1 MEPRRPLHQSADGEG
16 VLVPIDRAAAV
27 HRIPLLPYERE
38 LIATLGCSEEDYRR
52 FVAEAQR
59 RAAIRPA
66 AYDHIPDIRNEPI
79 SITAVIVNL
88 VIGAAFTAASYLLA
102 PKPRQ
107 PRQPRQPGQ
116 TSQQQL
122 ASITGADRFSATTGF
137 DSFAD
142 LANYNDPIPLIFG
155 RYTGET
161 GGILA
166 APRLV
171 WSRAFSYGSQ
181 QGAKLLFVVGEQGL
195 GDGIDRPD
203 ASGILLGN
211 TPLDAAQDHNFAFYW
226 KRNTN
231 TFSRI
236 RSRNLAYGSRGSLSS
251 GDTQTPDDIFLCA
264 TGIGLAQPGFCQVYT
279 PSANVQFGAYSA
291 IHNGTDYRVN
301 WRLVPIPHIPDQ
313 PFYKHDPKDQRLLE
327 RVKIAGDSGF
337 LLTSKQANR
346 DIRNLGQSG
355 VGRGYGRRMGITAL
369 NGVPTQAATTQVQQ
383 VKVGDIATFTIAPG
397 ALPEDTYHT
406 KNATSTQVAD
416 INSEITA
423 GRRAADDMLQV
434 GETIIIGRTAWVV
447 ESKSIPIWREDQLQ
461 SIQLRCIETFGDGAA
476 SSIGTISERMVLRG
490 IYSDDLGRTD
500 IREGLGMHAGCGF
513 YPLMR
518 VAFGVVRNT
527 RDCEVT
533 EIGIKSQVWNR
544 ANGLCNFSGLPTVAA
559 FRSAEIDGVGIESG
573 TMTLYMK
580 RTSVWTI
587 WLRPAGTDEAGNE
600 YAWQPLGEQFCVTGE
615 TPQDQFNFIRIT
627 HPRKGQYEFR
637 FIPKT
642 GADITQHSADDATFW
657 RLDAKTRQSLAGS
670 YSTPYG
676 TFNLYAIGELV
687 TKKAISFNP
696 EMLSNAQINQGSIE
710 TFIPDAIEV
719 ESYLPDLE
727 GTDAQA
733 ATLGFYDWLPDT
745 TTEGRRG
752 ATHFE
757 LFGQP
762 SYTGL
767 TATADRT
774 VNLGDGRSIEV
785 RFNGIVD
792 DQYPADHPYFAGWK
806 QWSFSS
812 IEVVSSSGGFNTNQ
826 VFNVSI
832 PVSAGNLRAQ
842 PYNLTSVGV
851 RLIVL
856 STEDA
861 TGWQSPTGR
870 ESAWEYELLGN
881 AQAYPIGH
889 TATAS
894 FTVPSSSGAIAT
906 ILASGVVTA
915 RSPQSLTNFPG
926 QTQAWDVT
934 YSIDG
939 LATYGS
945 WSNGALMENSAFVSE
960 GNPFY
965 SAGQAVGIVL
975 RVLSLKQVVLPPG
988 FLAERAFEENSQVND
1003 VSFYNGLLTKS
1014 NESAPEHEIVY
1025 VNESLDNDIIPQ
1037 YSKLTLA
1044 GLALKASRNFTSLN
1058 QLRVWLA
1065 DGIPV
1070 VKLSEGGIGPSNL
1083 LTDLVYHLL
1092 TDKTAGVGSIVAPEL
1107 IDTADMAI
1115 TAQFLNQYKLYFDG
1129 AIDQPT
1135 NVRQF
1140 ISDLSAF
1147 FLCNFII
1154 KNGQFSIVPAVPVT
1168 ASGTIN
1174 TGPVAIKQL
1183 FTSGNII
1190 EGSFSVEYLTAEER
1204 ADFQAVVRYRTE
1216 RRNQFPEEQTLVA
1229 RWADLP
1235 EAQAVET
1242 FDMTQFCTSRDHAFM
1257 AAKYFLSLRRRLTH
1271 TVKFQTTPYGIDL
1284 APGDYIRVITEANVY
1299 SSANNGVV
1307 ASDGTVTAVSELP
1320 DGRYTVFYWNAN
1332 FDDPTTDQMTISGG
1346 KALES
1351 KFFDSVFTLEDA
1363 NVSSNIY
1370 MIEQL
1375 TLTENGLVDIVAAH
1389 FPSTT
1394 TFNSRIALDIT
1405 NDAAFVTEG

>member
-1 MEPRRPLHQSADGEG
+1 M
-16 VLVPIDRAAAV
+16 PIDRAAAV

-66 AYDHIPDIRNEPI
+66 AYNHIPDIRNEPI

-181 QGAKLLFVVGEQGL
+181 QGAKLLFVIGEQGL
-195 GDGIDRPD
+195 GDGIERPD
-203 ASGILLGN
+203 LNGVFLGN
-211 TPLDAAQDHNFAFYW
+211 TVLDSSQVHNFAFYW
-226 KRNTN
+226 KRNSN
-231 TFSRI
+231 AFSRVKAE
-236 RSRNLAYGSRGSLSS
+236 NLAYGTRGSLSS
-251 GDTQTPDDIFLCA
+251 GDTQTDSDIFICTTA
-264 TGIGLAQPGFCQVYT
+264 SGQSQPGFCQVYT

-301 WRLVPIPHIPDQ
+301 WQLVPIPYVPDQ
-313 PFYKHDPKDQRLLE
+313 PRYKDDPKDQRLLE
-327 RVKIAGDSGF
+327 RVKIAGDF
-337 LLTSKQANR
+337 DILTSGSRNANR
-346 DIRNLGQSG
+346 EIRALGQSG
-355 VGRGYGRRMGITAL
+355 VGRGYGRRMGITNL
-369 NGVPTQAATTQVQQ
+369 NGVPVTSGETEVRQA
-383 VKVGDIATFTIAPG
+383 KVGDTAVFTIAPG
-397 ALPEDTYHT
+397 ELPENLYHT
-406 KNATSTQVAD
+406 ANTNSTQVAD
-416 INSEITA
+416 INSEVTA

-434 GETIIIGRTAWVV
+434 GETVIIGRTVWVV
-447 ESKSIPIWREDQLQ
+447 ESRAIPIWKEGTRQ
-461 SIQLRCIETFGDGAA
+461 SIGLRCIETFGDGIGA
-476 SSIGTISERMVLRG
+476 SIGLISEKMIQRG
-490 IYSDDLGRTD
+490 VYSDDLGTTNR
-500 IREGLGMHAGCGF
+500 REGLGLHAGAGF

-518 VAFGVVRNT
+518 VAFGIVRNT

-544 ANGLCNFSGLPTVAA
+544 ANGLCNFSALPTVAS
-559 FRSAEIDGVGIESG
+559 FVTAEIDGVAIESG

-627 HPRKGQYEFR
+627 HPQKGQYEFKLV
-637 FIPKT
+637 PKT
-642 GADITQHSADDATFW
+642 GADVARHSPDDAVFW
-657 RLDAKTRQSLAGS
+657 RLDAKVRQSLAGS
-670 YSTPYG
+670 YNTPYG
-676 TFNLYAIGELV
+676 TFQLYSIGELV
-687 TKKAISFNP
+687 SKKSVSFNP
-696 EMLSNAQINQGSIE
+696 EMLANAQINEVATQAL
-710 TFIPDAIEV
+710 IPDAIAV
-719 ESYLPDLE
+719 ETYLPDVE
-727 GTDAQA
+727 GAGAQA
-733 ATLGFYDWLPDT
+733 ATVGFYDWLPDGVSQ
-745 TTEGRRG
+745 GRRG
-752 ATHFE
+752 ATHYE
-757 LFGQP
+757 LFGRAD
-762 SYTGL
+762 YLGL
-767 TATADRT
+767 TRTATRT
-774 VNLGDGRSIEV
+774 ANLGDGRSITIQ
-785 RFNGIVD
+785 FNGIVD
-792 DQYPADHPYFAGWK
+792 SQYPDDHPYFPGYRA
-806 QWSFSS
+806 WSFQS
-812 IEVVSSSGGFNTNQ
+812 INVVSSTGGFNTTQ

-832 PVSAGNLRAQ
+832 PVTPGNPRAQ
-842 PYNLTSVGV
+842 PYGLTTCGV

-856 STEDA
+856 STN
-861 TGWQSPTGR
+861 TGTQPRGR

-881 AQAYPIGH
+881 QQLYPIGH
-889 TATAS
+889 RQVAT
-894 FTVPSSSGAIAT
+894 FTVPSSSGAIASIT
-906 ILASGVVTA
+906 AAGVITSRPA
-915 RSPQSLTNFPG
+915 DSQANFPG
-926 QTQAWDVT
+926 QTKAWDVT
-934 YSIDG
+934 YTVDEFG
-939 LATYGS
+939 TFGS
-945 WSNGALMENSAFVSE
+945 WANGALMENNAVVSPS
-960 GNPFY
+960 NPFY
-965 SAGQAVGIVL
+965 TPGETIGIVL
-975 RVLSLKQVVLPPG
+975 KVLSLKQVVLPPG
-988 FLAERAFEENSQVND
+988 FYAERAFELNSQVND

-1070 VKLSEGGIGPSNL
+1070 VKLSEGGAIGPSNL

-1115 TAQFLNQYKLYFDG
+1115 TAQFLDQYKLYFDG

-1216 RRNQFPEEQTLVA
+1216 RRNQFPEEQTLVV

-1284 APGDYIRVITEANVY
+1284 APGNYIRVITEANVY

-1375 TLTENGLVDIVAAH
+1375 TLTENGLVDVVAAH

>member
-1 MEPRRPLHQSADGEG
+1 MPAY
-16 VLVPIDRAAAV
+16 RAAST

-79 SITAVIVNL
+79 SITAIIVNL
-88 VIGAAFTAASYLLA
+88 VVGAAFTAASYLLA

-116 TSQQQL
+116 TSTQQL

-195 GDGIDRPD
+195 GEGIDRPD
-203 ASGILLGN
+203 LAGIFLGN
-211 TPLDAAQDHNFAFYW
+211 TVLDASQTHNFAFYW
-226 KRNTN
+226 KRNSN

-236 RSRNLAYGSRGSLSS
+236 KARNLAYGTRGTLFS
-251 GDTQTPDDIFLCA
+251 GDTQTEDDVFVCTTA
-264 TGIGLAQPGFCQVYT
+264 AGQSQPGFCQVYT

-291 IHNGTDYRVN
+291 VHNGTDYRVN
-301 WRLVPIPHIPDQ
+301 WQLVPIPYLPDQ
-313 PFYKHDPKDQRLLE
+313 PRYKDDPKDQRLLE
-327 RVKIAGDSGF
+327 RVKIAGDFDILSSG
-337 LLTSKQANR
+337 SRDANR
-346 DIRNLGQSG
+346 EIRALGQSG
-355 VGRGYGRRMGITAL
+355 TGRGYGRRMGITSL
-369 NGVPTQAATTQVQQ
+369 NGVPVTNGETEVRQVA
-383 VKVGDIATFTIAPG
+383 VGNTAVFTIAPG
-397 ALPEDTYHT
+397 ELPENLYHT
-406 KNATSTQVAD
+406 ANTNSTQVAD
-416 INSEITA
+416 INSQITA
-423 GRRAADDMLQV
+423 SRRAADDMLQV
-434 GETIIIGRTAWVV
+434 GETIMIGRTTWVV
-447 ESKSIPIWREDQLQ
+447 ESRSVPIWKEGLRQ
-461 SIQLRCIETFGDGAA
+461 SIGLRCVEIFGTGIGA
-476 SSIGTISERMVLRG
+476 SIGLVSERMIQRG
-490 IYSDDLGRTD
+490 VYSDDLGTTNR
-500 IREGLGMHAGCGF
+500 RNGLGLHAGAGF

-544 ANGLCNFSGLPTVAA
+544 ANGLCNFSALPTVASFMA
-559 FRSAEIDGVGIESG
+559 AEVDGVAIESG

-587 WLRPAGTDEAGNE
+587 WLRPAGTDAAGNE
-600 YAWQPLGEQFCVTGE
+600 YEWQPLGEQFCVTGE

-627 HPRKGQYEFR
+627 HPQKGQYEFK
-637 FIPKT
+637 FVPKT
-642 GADITQHSADDATFW
+642 GADVARHSPDDAVFW
-657 RLDAKTRQSLAGS
+657 RLDAKVRQILAGS

-676 TFNLYAIGELV
+676 TFQLYSIGEQV
-687 TKKAISFNP
+687 SKKGIAFNP
-696 EMLSNAQINQGSIE
+696 EMLANAQFNDGTTE
-710 TFIPDAIEV
+710 ALIPDAIAV
-719 ESYLPDLE
+719 ESYLPDIE
-727 GTDAQA
+727 GIGAQA
-733 ATLGFYDWLPDT
+733 ATVGFYDWLPDGVSV
-745 TTEGRRG
+745 GRRG
-752 ATHFE
+752 ATHYE
-757 LFGQP
+757 LFGRAD
-762 SYTGL
+762 YYGL
-767 TATADRT
+767 RRTATRT
-774 VNLGDGRSIEV
+774 ANLGDGRSITLQ
-785 RFNGIVD
+785 FNGIVD
-792 DQYPADHPYFAGWK
+792 SYYPADHPYFPGYRA
-806 QWSFSS
+806 WSFES
-812 IEVVSSSGGFNTNQ
+812 INVIGSTGGFNTSQ
-826 VFNVSI
+826 IFNVSI
-832 PVSAGNLRAQ
+832 PVTPGNPRAQ
-842 PYNLTSVGV
+842 PYGLTTCGV

-856 STEDA
+856 ST
-861 TGWQSPTGR
+861 TVGFQPRGR

-881 AQAYPIGH
+881 QELYPIGYRQAV
-889 TATAS
+889 T
-894 FTVPSSSGAIAT
+894 FTVPSSSGATASIT
-906 ILASGVVTA
+906 ASGVITA
-915 RSPQSLTNFPG
+915 RPSDSIASFPG
-926 QTQAWDVT
+926 QTKAWDVT
-934 YSIDG
+934 YSIDESG
-939 LATYGS
+939 TFGS
-945 WSNGALMENSAFVSE
+945 WTNGALMENSAVVSPS
-960 GNPFY
+960 NPFY
-965 SAGQAVGIVL
+965 TPGETVGIVL
-975 RVLSLKQVVLPPG
+975 KVLSLKQVVLPPG
-988 FLAERAFEENSQVND
+988 FNAERAFELNSQIND
-1003 VSFYNGLLTKS
+1003 VSFYDSLLTKS
-1014 NESAPEHEIVY
+1014 NESSPEHEIVY
-1025 VNESLDNDIIPQ
+1025 INESLNNETVPE

-1065 DGIPV
+1065 DGISV
-1070 VKLSEGGIGPSNL
+1070 VKLSEGEAIGPSNL

-1107 IDTADMAI
+1107 IDTASMAT

-1216 RRNQFPEEQTLVA
+1216 RRNQFPEEQTLVV

-1242 FDMTQFCTSRDHAFM
+1242 FDMTQFCTSREHAFM

-1271 TVKFQTTPYGIDL
+1271 TIKFQTTPYGIDL

-1332 FDDPTTDQMTISGG
+1332 FDDPTTDQMTVSNG

-1351 KFFDSVFTLEDA
+1351 KFFNSVFTVESA